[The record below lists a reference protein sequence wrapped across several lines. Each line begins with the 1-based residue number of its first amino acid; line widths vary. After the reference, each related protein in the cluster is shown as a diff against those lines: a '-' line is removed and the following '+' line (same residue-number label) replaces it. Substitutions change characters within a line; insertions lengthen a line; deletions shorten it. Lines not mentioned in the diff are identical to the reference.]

1 MGRLFAIGDIHGC
14 LDKLDNLLKQ
24 IRVDWGRDK
33 VVFLGDYIDRGP
45 DPKGVIQRIMDLKAF
60 WPDSIITLKGNH
72 EEMFLSYLA
81 QEDYGPFISQGGNKT
96 IESYYDENGDFFCP
110 PAHIDFLQGLVPF
123 FTTEHFIF
131 VHAGLRPGIPLE
143 EQEVEDLLWI
153 RSEFINS
160 SYDWG
165 RRIIFGHTPFNSP
178 LIQKN
183 KVGIDTGAVYGGR
196 LTCLVLPDFD
206 FIFS

>member
-1 MGRLFAIGDIHGC
+1 MSRLFAIGDIHGC
-14 LDKLDNLLKQ
+14 LDKLDNLLEQ
-24 IRVDWGRDK
+24 IPVNWERDK
-33 VVFLGDYIDRGP
+33 VIFLGDYIDRGP
-45 DPKGVIQRIMDLKAF
+45 DPKGVVQRIMDLKAF
-60 WPDSIITLKGNH
+60 WPNSIVPLKGNH
-72 EEMFLSYLA
+72 EEMFLAYM
-81 QEDYGPFISQGGNKT
+81 QGDHVPFISQGGDKT
-96 IESYYDENGDFFCP
+96 IESYTDEEGHFFCP
-110 PAHIDFLQGLVPF
+110 PEHIDFLQDTAPF

-131 VHAGLRPGIPLE
+131 VHAGLKPGIPLE
-143 EQEVEDLLWI
+143 EQNIEDLLWI

-165 RRIIFGHTPFNSP
+165 RRVIFGHTPFNSP

-196 LTCLVLPDFD
+196 LTCLVLPDFN